1 MMEDQ
6 AKREL
11 NSRLQELFDA
21 KEEYEAQL
29 RRFENINRQ
38 SGPLLQALQ
47 RLKEAEERFDANA
60 HQI

>member
-1 MMEDQ
+1 MEDQ

-11 NSRLQELFDA
+11 NSRLQELSDA
-21 KEEYEAQL
+21 KQEYEAQL
-29 RRFENINRQ
+29 RRLENINRQ

-60 HQI
+60 QQI